1 MCAGLS
7 LLGLI
12 EQCLKMLPSG
22 FKTVFFSKKA
32 QPHPGVFYWGGFCV
46 DGWVFGCNTE
56 TSSLESLKM
65 QSSVLLI
72 GFKTSK

>member
-1 MCAGLS
+1 M
-7 LLGLI
+7 
-12 EQCLKMLPSG
+12 
-22 FKTVFFSKKA
+22 
-32 QPHPGVFYWGGFCV
+32 

-56 TSSLESLKM
+56 TSTLESLKM